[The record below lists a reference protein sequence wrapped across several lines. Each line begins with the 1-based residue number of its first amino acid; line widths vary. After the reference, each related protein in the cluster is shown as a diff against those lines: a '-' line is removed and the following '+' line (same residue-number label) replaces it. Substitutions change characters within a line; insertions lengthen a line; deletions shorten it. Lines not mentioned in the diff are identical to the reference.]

1 MKATFRHFIGLAITV
16 LMLAQQSPAWSQ
28 TEKGFITISGV
39 VKEKS
44 SSKRLEYAVVA
55 LKGSNVGTIANSKG
69 EFTIKIKEGSRAKAI
84 VFSHLGYSNFVLPLD
99 GQDKN
104 DLEISLEPKMSQLD
118 PATVL
123 GMDGRAIV
131 EIAIERV
138 VNNYPTT
145 KNTLSGFYRETV
157 KKRRSYINVSEA
169 VVEMYKTPYFD
180 GIERDAVQ
188 IYKGRKLVS
197 PDPKD
202 TLMVKLLGGPNLSI
216 YLDVVKNPDLILSY
230 ENLDMYSFVV
240 GESVMIG
247 ERPHH
252 VVSFHPRVIM
262 PFALYTGKLF
272 IDKETFTFSRAEF
285 SLNMNDKN
293 KATQA
298 ILKKKPF
305 GLQFKPE
312 GVAFTVTYR
321 QEGGLA
327 LLHYLRSEINF
338 KCDWKKRLFSTSY
351 SIVSETVITDS
362 NPEDVQR
369 ISGKVAFKDNQS
381 LSDKVTNFLDEDF
394 WEDFNIIQPEES
406 LENAVE
412 KLRKAINNNK

>member
-1 MKATFRHFIGLAITV
+1 MKTTIRHFIGLAITV

-28 TEKGFITISGV
+28 TEKGFFTVSGV
-39 VKEKS
+39 VKDKS
-44 SSKRLEYAVVA
+44 SQKRLEYAVIAV
-55 LKGSNVGTIANSKG
+55 KGSNVGTIANSRG
-69 EFTIKIKEGSRAKAI
+69 EFSIKIKEGGKSKAV
-84 VFSHLGYSNFVLPLD
+84 VFSHLGYSNFILPVD
-99 GQDKN
+99 GQDKS
-104 DLEISLEPKMSQLD
+104 DLVITLEPKASQLD
-118 PATVL
+118 PATVI

-131 EIAIERV
+131 EIAMENV
-138 VNNYPTT
+138 SKNYPVTN
-145 KNTLSGFYRETV
+145 NTLSGFYRETV

-169 VVEMYKTPYFD
+169 VVEMYKTPYFE
-180 GIERDAVQ
+180 GVERDAVQ

-202 TLMVKLLGGPNLSI
+202 TIMVKLLGGPNLSV
-216 YLDVVKNPDLILSY
+216 YLDIVKNPDLILSK

>member
-1 MKATFRHFIGLAITV
+1 
-16 LMLAQQSPAWSQ
+16 
-28 TEKGFITISGV
+28 
-39 VKEKS
+39 
-44 SSKRLEYAVVA
+44 
-55 LKGSNVGTIANSKG
+55 
-69 EFTIKIKEGSRAKAI
+69 
-84 VFSHLGYSNFVLPLD
+84 VFSHLGYSNFVLPLE
-99 GQDKN
+99 GQDKS
-104 DLEISLEPKMSQLD
+104 DLVISLEPKTSQLD

-131 EIAIERV
+131 EIAMERV
-138 VNNYPTT
+138 VSNYPTT

-216 YLDVVKNPDLILSY
+216 YLDIVKNPDLILSA

-240 GESVMIG
+240 GESVMIA

-262 PFALYTGKLF
+262 PFALYSGKLF

-362 NPEDVQR
+362 NPEDVQK

-412 KLRKAINNNK
+412 KLRKAINSSK

>member
-1 MKATFRHFIGLAITV
+1 MKTTIRHFIGLAITV